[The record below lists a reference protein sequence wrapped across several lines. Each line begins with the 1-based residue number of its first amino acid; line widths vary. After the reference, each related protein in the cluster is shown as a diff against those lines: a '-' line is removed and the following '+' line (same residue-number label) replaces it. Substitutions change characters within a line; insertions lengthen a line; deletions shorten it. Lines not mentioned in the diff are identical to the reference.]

1 MDSFSSYHIN
11 KGGNIHSFKIKSHR
25 TTWVFAEFKQENDW
39 KRGYNL
45 EQLLKHLYSDHF
57 QVNSGQVCHQ
67 WSDLKTILGGAVCCH
82 CCVCILSVLAS
93 NNIFRSLLIFFC
105 SCLIEASE
113 VRCTLFSPFSFS
125 VFLSHLR
132 ALCLPGI
139 GEIACVPT
147 ASAAPQQVQAMCHHQ
162 KYSQAAPV
170 SNSPASTASPT
181 PSGAYTSPLALQLS
195 WGQHEGMMIFIS
207 AIQTVRRQ
215 GVGRSLSWLR
225 QVKARKVSRQQS
237 QSIMFCEVSG
247 IVSEH
252 P

>member
-11 KGGNIHSFKIKSHR
+11 KGGNIHSFKIESHR
-25 TTWVFAEFKQENDW
+25 TTCLQNSSRKMTEREDTTWSSSSSICILITCRWILGKRVISEVISRPFLVELFVAIAVFAFYQFW
-39 KRGYNL
+39 L
-45 EQLLKHLYSDHF
+45 PITF
-57 QVNSGQVCHQ
+57 SGVC
-67 WSDLKTILGGAVCCH
+67 W
-82 CCVCILSVLAS
+82 
-93 NNIFRSLLIFFC
+93 FFFC

-170 SNSPASTASPT
+170 SNSPASTASPI

-215 GVGRSLSWLR
+215 GVGRSLSWQR

-247 IVSEH
+247 TVSEH